1 MAAFWPLRM
10 LPTHTA
16 IWEHG
21 RLVSTTEEAKADVI
35 RSANDPGK
43 YLINSRLGWVD
54 ALRFA
59 AFWGVVVLHVSWSIS
74 QVGNPHGLAMLAA
87 RLAVPVFFM
96 ISGYVIG
103 VSRRPD
109 VEIVRRTAVRVA
121 PVFAIWEAVYIAI
134 DVAVG
139 GTMYPL
145 PDGSA
150 RSVVRFVAITLY
162 NGGVAFHLWFLVW
175 LVVSMAV
182 FLGLRRLGPVWL
194 WAGVLALFAVGCAI
208 GPYGGVLG
216 IRDAYREVLGPTVLI
231 NARNGPFFGPL
242 FLAMGDWI
250 ARSRIAVPA
259 WATMVL
265 AATGFG
271 FMTVEAVSLTG
282 GDPRLFGI
290 LDVTIGTPFYA
301 AGIFL
306 LFRCFSGGRTADRV
320 ALLGRLTLGM
330 YCVHVLFAYAWN
342 SNLDP
347 AYSHDAPLWLTM
359 VGVIGVVAASVLTTL
374 LLNRIKILRL
384 IIT

>member
-1 MAAFWPLRM
+1 M
-10 LPTHTA
+10 
-16 IWEHG
+16 
-21 RLVSTTEEAKADVI
+21 I
-35 RSANDPGK
+35 RSADVQGK
-43 YLINSRLGWVD
+43 RPIGSRLGWVD

-59 AFWGVVVLHVSWSIS
+59 AFCGVVVLHVSWSIS
-74 QVGNPHGLAMLAA
+74 QAGNPHGLAMLAA
-87 RLAVPVFFM
+87 RFAVPVFFM
-96 ISGYVIG
+96 ISGYMIR

-109 VEIVRRTAVRVA
+109 AEILRRTAVRVA
-121 PVFAIWEAVYIAI
+121 PVFAVWEVVYVAT
-134 DVAVG
+134 DVAAG
-139 GTMYPL
+139 GAMYPL

-150 RSVVRFVAITLY
+150 RSLVRFAAITFY

-182 FLGLRRLGPVWL
+182 FLGLRRLGPAWL

-208 GPYGGVLG
+208 GPYGGVSG

-242 FLAMGDWI
+242 FLAMGDRI

-259 WATMVL
+259 WAAVAL

-271 FMTVEAVSLTG
+271 LMTVEAVPLTG

-290 LDVTIGTPFYA
+290 LDVTLGTPLYA
-301 AGIFL
+301 AGVFL
-306 LFRCFSGGRTADRV
+306 LFRCCSGGRMADRV
-320 ALLGRLTLGM
+320 APLGRLALGM

-359 VGVIGVVAASVLTTL
+359 AGVTGVVAASVAATL
-374 LLNRIKILRL
+374 LLNRIKPLRL